1 MSKLQNNTF
10 FMISNDYIKYMLEV
24 IKDFLADTSLDALK
38 DDKIVEWNSREEQL
52 NVDRKNTK
60 ESFKLKSVL
69 SDKPP
74 LPNAIVP
81 EEGPI
86 KLTWL
91 ESLGE

>member
-52 NVDRKNTK
+52 NVDRKNIK
-60 ESFKLKSVL
+60 ESFTK
-69 SDKPP
+69 
-74 LPNAIVP
+74 
-81 EEGPI
+81 
-86 KLTWL
+86 
-91 ESLGE
+91 